1 MDENTFKHR
10 IVGAIVLVTMGVIF
24 IPMLLSGHRDD
35 VFHDENVIPAKPTVL
50 ESMKVYELENP
61 IPEPSQ
67 QPVKRTPVDKQ
78 SIQSKKASQSDKE
91 PKGANKPDKKA
102 ADTPTKNYPVAKA
115 AHVEPQKPVTQP
127 VEKAWAVQVG
137 SFGKRENAMRL
148 RDKLRSKGYPAFVE
162 KITTKNQSV
171 YRVRIGPEVRREKA
185 EKIQK
190 DVNRK
195 LGLKSFVV
203 AHP

>member
-50 ESMKVYELENP
+50 ENIKTFELENP
-61 IPEPSQ
+61 IPEPSSQ
-67 QPVKRTPVDKQ
+67 AIKRTPVDKHTRKTDEKNQ
-78 SIQSKKASQSDKE
+78 VTNETE
-91 PKGANKPDKKA
+91 PEKVPEK
-102 ADTPTKNYPVAKA
+102 TYPVAKA
-115 AHVEPQKPVTQP
+115 APEAPRKTISKPA
-127 VEKAWAVQVG
+127 EKAWAVQVG
-137 SFGKRENAMRL
+137 SFSNRDNAIRL
-148 RDKLRSKGYPAFVE
+148 RDKLRKKGYPAFVE
-162 KITTKNQSV
+162 KITGKNQDV

-190 DVNRK
+190 EVSAK
-195 LGLKSFVV
+195 LDLKSYVV